1 MQEETIVAIAT
12 ARGRAGVGIVR
23 LSGER
28 AVEIAGKVFDPLG
41 KSTLNEAESHRAV
54 YGNIVIG
61 GRRLDDGLAL
71 VMRAP
76 HSYTGEDVAELQ
88 CHGAPVLLR
97 EIVEA
102 CCELGARPAEA
113 GEYTRRAF
121 LNGRLDL
128 LKAQAVMDVIE
139 AKTSASLKL
148 AAGHLSGKASARV
161 SRWRED
167 ILDILVHLEAL
178 IDFPEEGIEELSLEE
193 AGEKLSEICLEME
206 RLYRTRNTGKILRDG
221 LVTAIVGTPNAGK
234 SSLLNALLG
243 EERAIVTDIAGTTR
257 DSLEEYADIGGVPL
271 RLIDTA
277 GIRDTEDRVEQL
289 GIQRSRAAME
299 KAELVLALFDGSRP
313 LSDDDRELLYGLTGR
328 KMPPLQGMCL
338 QGGEVTASPD
348 NSLPSRGGGTKCGGV
363 TANPYNSLPSRGGGT
378 KCRRGEESKDN
389 LSDYP
394 SVCFVDSSPRGEP
407 SISNRGYPSV
417 CFADSSPTGVPNKKI
432 FLLVTKSDLIGCKDT
447 EAAIKEAA
455 GDKAQ
460 LFNISSKEG
469 MGLEQLTAAIRE
481 YALSGVSDE
490 QLTEGGVATEWEAY
504 RLESAMKSVGAAADA
519 INAGLGADCA
529 TIDLTAAVD
538 SLGAILGLTASED
551 VVDHI
556 FSRFCVGK

>member
-28 AVEIAGKVFDPLG
+28 AVEIAGKVFVPFG
-41 KSTLNEAESHRAV
+41 KKGLNEAESHRAI
-54 YGNIVIG
+54 YGNIVIN
-61 GRRLDDGLAL
+61 GRRLDDGLAI

-97 EIVEA
+97 DIVAA

-148 AAGHLSGKASARV
+148 AAGHLSGKASAKV

-193 AGEKLSEICLEME
+193 AGEKLAEICREME

-313 LSDDDRELLYGLTGR
+313 LSEDDRELLKDLTET
-328 KMPPLQGMCL
+328 
-338 QGGEVTASPD
+338 GE
-348 NSLPSRGGGTKCGGV
+348 
-363 TANPYNSLPSRGGGT
+363 
-378 KCRRGEESKDN
+378 
-389 LSDYP
+389 
-394 SVCFVDSSPRGEP
+394 
-407 SISNRGYPSV
+407 
-417 CFADSSPTGVPNKKI
+417 PNKKV
-432 FLLVTKSDLIGCKDT
+432 FLLITKSDLSGCDDT
-447 EAAIKEAA
+447 ETAIKEAA

-469 MGLEQLTAAIRE
+469 MGLEQLTAAIKE

-504 RLESAMKSVGAAADA
+504 RLAEAMKSVGAAADA

>member
-12 ARGRAGVGIVR
+12 ARGRGGVGIVR

-28 AVEIAGKVFDPLG
+28 AVEIAGKVFVPLG
-41 KSTLNEAESHRAV
+41 DKDLAAAESHRAV
-54 YGNIVIG
+54 YGNIILN
-61 GRRLDDGLAL
+61 GRKLDDGLAL
-71 VMRAP
+71 LMRAP

-97 EIVEA
+97 EIVAA

-128 LKAQAVMDVIE
+128 LKAQAVMDIIE

-148 AAGHLSGKASARV
+148 AAGHLSGKASAKI
-161 SRWRED
+161 SRWRQE

-193 AGEKLSEICLEME
+193 VGEKLAEIRDEME
-206 RLYRTRNTGKILRDG
+206 RLYRTGNTGKILREG

-277 GIRDTEDRVEQL
+277 GIRDTEDKVEQL

-299 KAELVLALFDGSRP
+299 QAELILALFDGSRP
-313 LSDDDRELLYGLTGR
+313 LSEDDRELLNSLTG
-328 KMPPLQGMCL
+328 
-338 QGGEVTASPD
+338 GGTAHPHNSLPSRGGTKCGGVTASPY

-363 TANPYNSLPSRGGGT
+363 TASPYNSLPSRGGGT
-378 KCRRGEESKDN
+378 KCRRGEEAESS
-389 LSDYP
+389 LSAYP
-394 SVCFVDSSPRGEP
+394 SVAFGDSSPKGELDKT
-407 SISNRGYPSV
+407 V
-417 CFADSSPTGVPNKKI
+417 
-432 FLLVTKSDLIGCKDT
+432 FLLITKSDLTGCDDT
-447 EAAIKEAA
+447 ESAIREAA
-455 GDKAQ
+455 GDKTQ
-460 LFNISSKEG
+460 LFNISAKEG
-469 MGLEQLTAAIRE
+469 MGLEQLAAAIRE
-481 YALSGVSDE
+481 NALSGVSDE

-504 RLESAMKSVGAAADA
+504 RLREAVKSVSAAAEA
-519 INAGLGADCA
+519 IGAGLGADCA

-538 SLGAILGLTASED
+538 SLGGILGLTASED

>member
-28 AVEIAGKVFDPLG
+28 AVEIAGKVFAPLG
-41 KSTLNEAESHRAV
+41 GKSLNEAESHRAV
-54 YGNIVIG
+54 YGNIVIN
-61 GRRLDDGLAL
+61 GRRLDDGLAI

-97 EIVEA
+97 EIVAA

-148 AAGHLSGKASARV
+148 AAGHLSGKASAKV

-193 AGEKLSEICLEME
+193 AGEKLSEIFREME

-313 LSDDDRELLYGLTGR
+313 LSEDDRELLNSLTGGNE
-328 KMPPLQGMCL
+328 PPLQGRCP
-338 QGGEVTASPD
+338 QG
-348 NSLPSRGGGTKCGGV
+348 GGV

-378 KCRRGEESKDN
+378 KGRRGKEREDS
-389 LSDYP
+389 LTDYP
-394 SVCFVDSSPRGEP
+394 SVS
-407 SISNRGYPSV
+407 Y
-417 CFADSSPTGVPNKKI
+417 ADSSPKGEPNKKV
-432 FLLVTKSDLIGCKDT
+432 FLLITKSDLSGCDDT
-447 EAAIKEAA
+447 ETAIKGAA

-490 QLTEGGVATEWEAY
+490 QLAEGGVATEWEAY
-504 RLESAMKSVGAAADA
+504 RLAEAMKSVGAAADA

>member
-12 ARGRAGVGIVR
+12 ARGRGGVGIVR

-28 AVEIAGKVFDPLG
+28 AVEIAGKVFVPLG
-41 KSTLNEAESHRAV
+41 DKDLAAAESHRAV
-54 YGNIVIG
+54 YGNIILN
-61 GRRLDDGLAL
+61 GRKLDDGLAL
-71 VMRAP
+71 LMRAP

-97 EIVEA
+97 EIVAA

-128 LKAQAVMDVIE
+128 LKAQAVMDIIE
-139 AKTSASLKL
+139 AKTSASLKM
-148 AAGHLSGKASARV
+148 AAGHLSGKASAKI
-161 SRWRED
+161 SRWRQE

-193 AGEKLSEICLEME
+193 VGEKLAEIRDEME
-206 RLYRTRNTGKILRDG
+206 RLYRTGNTGKILREG

-277 GIRDTEDRVEQL
+277 GIRDTEDKVEQL

-299 KAELVLALFDGSRP
+299 QAELILALFDGSRP
-313 LSDDDRELLYGLTGR
+313 LSEDDRELLNSLTGGGTA
-328 KMPPLQGMCL
+328 PPY
-338 QGGEVTASPD
+338 
-348 NSLPSRGGGTKCGGV
+348 NSLPSRDGGTKCGGV
-363 TANPYNSLPSRGGGT
+363 TASPYNSLPSRGGGT
-378 KCRRGEESKDN
+378 KCRRGEEAESS
-389 LSDYP
+389 LSAYP
-394 SVCFVDSSPRGEP
+394 SVAFGDSSPKGELDKT
-407 SISNRGYPSV
+407 V
-417 CFADSSPTGVPNKKI
+417 
-432 FLLVTKSDLIGCKDT
+432 FLLITKSDLTGCDDT
-447 EAAIKEAA
+447 ESAIREAA
-455 GDKAQ
+455 GDKTQ
-460 LFNISSKEG
+460 LFNISAKEG
-469 MGLEQLTAAIRE
+469 MGLEQLAAAIRE
-481 YALSGVSDE
+481 NALSGVSDE

-504 RLESAMKSVGAAADA
+504 RLREAVRSVSAAAEA
-519 INAGLGADCA
+519 IGAGLGADCA

-538 SLGAILGLTASED
+538 NLGGILGLTASED

>member
-12 ARGRAGVGIVR
+12 ARGRGGVGIVR

-28 AVEIAGKVFDPLG
+28 AVEIAGKVFVPLG
-41 KSTLNEAESHRAV
+41 DKDLAAAESHRAV
-54 YGNIVIG
+54 YGNIILN
-61 GRRLDDGLAL
+61 GRKLDDGLAL
-71 VMRAP
+71 LMRAP

-97 EIVEA
+97 EIVAA

-128 LKAQAVMDVIE
+128 LKAQAVMDIIE

-148 AAGHLSGKASARV
+148 AAGHLSGKASAKIG
-161 SRWRED
+161 RWRQE
-167 ILDILVHLEAL
+167 ILDILVQLEAL

-193 AGEKLSEICLEME
+193 VGEKLAEIRDEME
-206 RLYRTRNTGKILRDG
+206 RLYRTGNTGKILREG

-277 GIRDTEDRVEQL
+277 GIRDTEDKVEQL

-299 KAELVLALFDGSRP
+299 QAELILALFDGSRP
-313 LSDDDRELLYGLTGR
+313 LSEDDRELL
-328 KMPPLQGMCL
+328 
-338 QGGEVTASPD
+338 
-348 NSLPSRGGGTKCGGV
+348 NSLTGGV
-363 TANPYNSLPSRGGGT
+363 TASPYNSLPSRGGGT
-378 KCRRGEESKDN
+378 KCRRGEEAESS
-389 LSDYP
+389 LSAYP
-394 SVCFVDSSPRGEP
+394 SVAFGDSSPKGELDKT
-407 SISNRGYPSV
+407 V
-417 CFADSSPTGVPNKKI
+417 
-432 FLLVTKSDLIGCKDT
+432 FLLITKSDLTSCDDT
-447 EAAIKEAA
+447 ESAIREAA
-455 GDKAQ
+455 GDKTQ
-460 LFNISSKEG
+460 LFNISAKEG
-469 MGLEQLTAAIRE
+469 MGLEQLAAAIRE
-481 YALSGVSDE
+481 NALSGVSDE

-504 RLESAMKSVGAAADA
+504 RLREAVKSVSAAAEA
-519 INAGLGADCA
+519 IGAGLGADCA

-538 SLGAILGLTASED
+538 SLGGILGLTASED

>member
-23 LSGER
+23 LSGEK
-28 AVEIAGKVFDPLG
+28 AVEIAGKVFAPLG
-41 KSTLNEAESHRAV
+41 GKSLNEAESHRAV
-54 YGNIVIG
+54 YGNIVIN
-61 GRRLDDGLAL
+61 GRRLDDGLAI

-97 EIVEA
+97 EIVAA

-148 AAGHLSGKASARV
+148 AAGHLSGKASAKV

-313 LSDDDRELLYGLTGR
+313 LSEDDRELLNSLTGVATANPYNSLPSR
-328 KMPPLQGMCL
+328 
-338 QGGEVTASPD
+338 GGGTKRGGVTASQY

-363 TANPYNSLPSRGGGT
+363 TASPYNSLPSRGGGT
-378 KCRRGEESKDN
+378 KCRRGEESEDN
-389 LSDYP
+389 QSAYP
-394 SVCFVDSSPRGEP
+394 SVAFGDSSPKGE
-407 SISNRGYPSV
+407 
-417 CFADSSPTGVPNKKI
+417 PNKKV
-432 FLLVTKSDLIGCKDT
+432 FLLITKSDLRGCDDT

-469 MGLEQLTAAIRE
+469 AGLEQLTAAIRE

-504 RLESAMKSVGAAADA
+504 RLAEAMKSVGAAADA